1 MEENKMKRVI
11 TAVACALT
19 ALLVFLLCVMV
30 YQWIKIG
37 VADNRLDKVKAEYET
52 QLERNQQAE
61 NDAIFY
67 ESEIGKALAWW
78 EMQQLQGK

>member
-1 MEENKMKRVI
+1 MKRVI

-19 ALLVFLLCVMV
+19 ALLVFLLGVLV

-37 VADNRLDKVKAEYET
+37 VTDKRLSKVKAEYEAQ
-52 QLERNQQAE
+52 QLLNDQAE
-61 NDAIFY
+61 TEADYY